1 MKKSQRSSTE
11 ETPVIEVLEIAMIGH
26 YPLVEAADD
35 VGQRDYGRKI
45 VSEVVFRERTP
56 SSALR
61 ILRGGRE

>member
-1 MKKSQRSSTE
+1 MSE
-11 ETPVIEVLEIAMIGH
+11 EEVAALLEVLEIAMIGH

-35 VGQRDYGRKI
+35 VGQREYGRKI
-45 VSEVVFRERTP
+45 VAEVVFRERTP